1 MMDNNGNSF
10 NQQSPA
16 FNAFGGFVNFQNQFN
31 RFQQTLAGQMDP
43 NSIASYAEAKIR
55 EGLQNGTISQAQF
68 NQAAMIVN
76 QMFGQ

>member
-10 NQQSPA
+10 NRQSPA

-31 RFQQTLAGQMDP
+31 RFQQTLAGRMDP

-55 EGLQNGTISQAQF
+55 EGLQNGTISQARF
-68 NQAAMIVN
+68 NQAAMIAN
-76 QMFGQ
+76 QMFCR